1 MAEEVGYLARGQ
13 GFDVA
18 VFILRAVD
26 QSRGKG
32 VTEAVE
38 TFCFDARGFEDP
50 VESFAE
56 VDGAGNLS
64 VLVGDERAVLAEVK
78 FFAEVFDHLDRGVV
92 ERDVTL
98 AGGALQLA
106 DSHLSAA
113 LCGDSVALADL
124 FYSALNVHDTVV
136 QIDVGIEQAERFAR
150 PQTRVQHQNIRGCLL
165 IFSLAVAEHA
175 ECFRLEFFDFFLREH
190 RDGLR
195 RREIFFPLG

>member
-18 VFILRAVD
+18 VFIFRSVD

-78 FFAEVFDHLDRGVV
+78 FFAEVFDHFDCSVV
-92 ERDVTL
+92 ERDITL
-98 AGGALQLA
+98 ACGALELA

-113 LCGDSVALADL
+113 LGGNAVALAYL
-124 FYSALNVHDTVV
+124 FYTALNVHDTVV
-136 QIDVGIEQAERFAR
+136 QIDVAPADISACRCR
-150 PQTRVQHQNIRGCLL
+150 TH
-165 IFSLAVAEHA
+165 
-175 ECFRLEFFDFFLREH
+175 
-190 RDGLR
+190 
-195 RREIFFPLG
+195 